1 MIIQAK
7 YVSACVRCGKSILP
21 GEVVDFAP
29 ETGTVCD
36 GCRRLIA
43 EAEQSAY
50 ARGMELLQ
58 LCGVRSG
65 RVWDHGVLEPAVSF
79 GVAAQFQDQGSMV
92 TVERYKLRGVPL
104 AVQTVRLPEGG
115 TLEYLWGPADLV
127 KAAEGS
133 RSLAAAPA
141 KGNGKHSYP
150 PSKTSPRPS
159 GTPPSQPPRPS
170 APPASGPIIVDP
182 LPEPSDDPQFRSPKK
197 TEPDLAQQG
206 LVIGLDKPSGL
217 FWARISPEATS
228 AMDALKTAGFKFHVG
243 SDPGKGEK
251 KCHNRCLA
259 CLASLQDHIWY
270 TRNTRVARRFLRY
283 LDPEARQVAEDS
295 RTAFEDSRAAS
306 ANITVPSRKGLSYY
320 PYQLA
325 GVRWMMERPS
335 VLLSDQMGLGKTI
348 QILGFMNADETIKRV
363 LVISPASLT
372 LNWRDEAKHWLIKPT
387 TIQVLSH
394 ASQLPTAER
403 MLAITNFEM
412 LIRGRGGNLHG
423 ALLSGAWD
431 LIAVDEAHRLCNQ
444 HEAKISQAVLG
455 TPPKRLLNGTQTLPV
470 PGILSRAMRRV
481 LATGTPFK
489 NRPREMWPLVHAL
502 DPEHFP
508 NEYDFMMRY
517 CGGEEQHRGRRKF
530 DGASHLDELQDRLRS
545 KSNAGKGMMIRRLK
559 SDVLPELPPKT
570 RQIIALPVPKTA
582 ARLVNVELKSY
593 ARDRSDIEAAL
604 ANADMMALRGLHI
617 EYRSAVDKLHAA
629 GKIAFNRIAALRH
642 DVGRA
647 KAPVAVKHI
656 INMLEGGLECVL
668 VFAHHHDVIDCL
680 VEGLAQYNPVKITGK
695 ESKQQK
701 HAAVH
706 KFQTDTSCRVV
717 VGNIAAAGEGITL
730 HRASTVVICELTFVP
745 GQLEQVED
753 RAHRIG
759 QRSAVLVQHLV
770 FDGSVDQRIVKILV
784 EKTGMAEQALDIEQV
799 GAGQF
804 SADALKQAAE
814 QRLRRNYPDEVRIL
828 AQRAIAGIVGFK
840 PAWAPVGNWLAAQ
853 SCLNDWQC
861 DLALRCLRHHRTQVP
876 DQLRAQLAMLVKKKK
891 GDSP

>member
-1 MIIQAK
+1 MILQAK
-7 YVSACVRCGKSILP
+7 YSSACVRCGKPIFP
-21 GEVVDFAP
+21 GEVVFYAP
-29 ETGTVCD
+29 DMGTICD
-36 GCRRLIA
+36 GCRKLIA

-50 ARGMELLQ
+50 IRGMELLQ

-65 RVWDHGVLEPAVSF
+65 RVWNHGVLEAAVSF
-79 GVAAQFQDQGSMV
+79 GVAAQFQDNGKMT

-104 AVQTVRLPEGG
+104 AVQTVHLPEGG

-133 RSLAAAPA
+133 RSLPAAPA
-141 KGNGKHSYP
+141 KVSGRQSAPTSKQSPG
-150 PSKTSPRPS
+150 PSSAPAS
-159 GTPPSQPPRPS
+159 WPPRPS
-170 APPASGPIIVDP
+170 APPEPIVVEP
-182 LPEPSDDPQFRSPKK
+182 LPELADDPQFRSPKK
-197 TEPDLAQQG
+197 SEPDLAQQG

-217 FWARISPEATS
+217 FWARIATTAVA
-228 AMDALKTAGFKFHVG
+228 AMDALKTAGFRFHVG

-259 CLASLQDHIWY
+259 CMASLPDHCWY

-306 ANITVPSRKGLSYY
+306 ANITVPVRRGLSYY

-325 GVRWMMERPS
+325 GVRWCMERPS

-363 LVISPASLT
+363 LVICPASLT
-372 LNWRDEAKHWLIKPT
+372 LNWRDEAKRWLVKPT
-387 TIQVLSH
+387 TVQVVSH
-394 ASQLPTAER
+394 ASQIPTADR
-403 MLAITNFEM
+403 MLLITNFEM

-470 PGILSRAMRRV
+470 LGILSRAMRRV
-481 LATGTPFK
+481 LATGTPFR

-502 DPEHFP
+502 DPVHFP
-508 NEYDFMMRY
+508 NEYEFLMRY
-517 CGGEEQHRGRRKF
+517 CGGEDEHHRGRRKF
-530 DGASHLDELQDRLRS
+530 DGSSHLDELQDRLRS
-545 KSNAGKGMMIRRLK
+545 KSNNGKGMMIRRLK

-582 ARLVNVELKSY
+582 ARLVNVELKNY

-604 ANADMMALRGLHI
+604 ATADMMALRGLHV

-642 DVGRA
+642 EVGRA
-647 KAPVAVKHI
+647 KAPVVVEHLKS
-656 INMLEGGLECVL
+656 MLDGGLECVL

-680 VEGLAQYNPVKITGK
+680 VDGLAKYKPVKITGK
-695 ESKQQK
+695 ETTQQK
-701 HAAVH
+701 HDAVRR
-706 KFQTDTSCRVV
+706 FQNDTSCRVV
-717 VGNIAAAGEGITL
+717 VGNIAAAGEGVTL
-730 HRASTVVICELTFVP
+730 NRASTVVICELTFVP
-745 GQLEQVED
+745 GQIEQVED

-784 EKTGMAEQALDIEQV
+784 EKTRMSEQALDIEHV

-804 SADALKQAAE
+804 SAEALKLAAE
-814 QRLRRNYPDEVRIL
+814 QRLRRNYPDEVRLL
-828 AQRAIAGIVGFK
+828 AQRAIAGIVGFRSS
-840 PAWAPVGNWLAAQ
+840 WAAVGNWLAAQ
-853 SCLNDWQC
+853 SSLNDWQC
-861 DLALRCLRHHRTQVP
+861 DLALRCLRYHRKQVP
-876 DQLRAQLAMLVKKKK
+876 DQLRAQLAVLLKKK
-891 GDSP
+891 GANQ